1 MELRLNTENFL
12 SDFTKVRN
20 IGNRKAKE
28 RSEGFMYL
36 HESTTK
42 RLALG
47 DGFEMSDIDFTKFT
61 NDDLKEYMHYYQ
73 STLEPKITM
82 IKNCFC
88 LANTVFALFIKLN
101 KFFIIVIFGSNVD

>member
-1 MELRLNTENFL
+1 MEIKLNTESFL
-12 SDFTKVRN
+12 NDFTTVRN

-73 STLEPKITM
+73 TTLEPR
-82 IKNCFC
+82 IKMVKDLFG
-88 LANTVFALFIKLN
+88 LMDKAKTVFSKQ
-101 KFFIIVIFGSNVD
+101 KQFF

>member
-1 MELRLNTENFL
+1 MELKLNTENFL

-42 RLALG
+42 SWVAVVQFFFSSLS
-47 DGFEMSDIDFTKFT
+47 FSIF
-61 NDDLKEYMHYYQ
+61 NI
-73 STLEPKITM
+73 SIM
-82 IKNCFC
+82 I
-88 LANTVFALFIKLN
+88 
-101 KFFIIVIFGSNVD
+101 SNF

>member
-1 MELRLNTENFL
+1 MELKLNTENFL

-28 RSEGFMYL
+28 RSAGFMYL

-61 NDDLKEYMHYYQ
+61 NDDLKDYMHYYHT
-73 STLEPKITM
+73 TLEPKITM
-82 IKNCFC
+82 IKNLFG
-88 LANTVFALFIKLN
+88 LMDNAKTVFAKQ
-101 KFFIIVIFGSNVD
+101 KQFF

>member
-1 MELRLNTENFL
+1 MELKLNTENFL

-28 RSEGFMYL
+28 RSAGFMYL

-61 NDDLKEYMHYYQ
+61 NDDLKDYMHYYQ
-73 STLEPKITM
+73 TTLEPKITM
-82 IKNCFC
+82 IKNLFG
-88 LANTVFALFIKLN
+88 LMDKAKTVFTKQ
-101 KFFIIVIFGSNVD
+101 KQFF

>member
-1 MELRLNTENFL
+1 MELKLNTESFL
-12 SDFTKVRN
+12 NDFTKVRN

-47 DGFEMSDIDFTKFT
+47 KDFEMGDIDFTKFT
-61 NDDLKEYMHYYQ
+61 NEDLVDYMKYYQ
-73 STLEPKITM
+73 STLEPR
-82 IKNCFC
+82 IKMVNDLFS
-88 LANTVFALFIKLN
+88 LMDKAEKVFAKQK
-101 KFFIIVIFGSNVD
+101 KFF